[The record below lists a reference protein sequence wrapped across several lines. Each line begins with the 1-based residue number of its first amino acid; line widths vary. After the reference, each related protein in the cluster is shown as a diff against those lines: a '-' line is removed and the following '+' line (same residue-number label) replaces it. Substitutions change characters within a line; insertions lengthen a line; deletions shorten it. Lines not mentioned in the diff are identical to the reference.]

1 MEQTKTNRIGYID
14 ALRGLAMILVV
25 YFHIAAYGFGSYE
38 FGYNNI
44 IERFRMP
51 TFFFISG
58 WLFYKAVRPHRG
70 TVPCVSSNADY
81 IGTVPSVRS
90 IIKHKFM
97 VQIIPTIV
105 FMLLYL
111 VMFNLLDVS
120 SFGSDKKGYWY
131 TFVLF
136 EYFVLYILAE
146 ALFNRQDS
154 TKGEMRV
161 LAVMLTLSVGAFY
174 YAKYYTHYSEELG
187 IWKDILGFLS
197 FVKIRHIIFFWFGT
211 FVRRHFDRFIH
222 LTDNRYVMAI
232 MIALFT
238 AIIIWPVL
246 LSTEGIEYITYLA
259 AGLSGTIICFTFF
272 RIHERHFSQETWYG
286 RGLQLIGRRTLD
298 IYLIHYF
305 VLPYDLVQPEV
316 WLQYHNNTMFVP
328 MALILALWVVVISL
342 LISCLLRVSSLL
354 AKYLF
359 GAKSS
364 II

>member
-38 FGYNNI
+38 LGYNDI

-81 IGTVPSVRS
+81 TGTVPSVRS

-97 VQIIPTIV
+97 VQIIPTAV

-146 ALFNRQDS
+146 TLLNRQDS

-161 LAVMLTLSVGAFY
+161 LAVMLILSVGAFY
-174 YAKYYTHYSEELG
+174 YAKYYTRYAEELG

-211 FVRRHFDRFIH
+211 FVRRHFDQFIR
-222 LTDNRYVMAI
+222 LTDNRYVTAI
-232 MIALFT
+232 LIVLFT
-238 AIIIWPVL
+238 AIIVWPAL
-246 LSTEGIEYITYLA
+246 LSTEGIEYITYLV
-259 AGLSGTIICFTFF
+259 AGLSGTTICFTFF
-272 RIHERHFSQETWYG
+272 RIHERHFSHETWYG

-316 WLQYHNNTMFVP
+316 WLQYHHNTLFVP
-328 MALILALWVVVISL
+328 MALILALWVVAISL
-342 LISCLLRVSSLL
+342 LISSILRVSPLL
-354 AKYLF
+354 TKYLF
-359 GAKSS
+359 GVK
-364 II
+364 

>member
-1 MEQTKTNRIGYID
+1 MEQTQTDRIGYID

-38 FGYNNI
+38 LGYNDI

-58 WLFYKAVRPHRG
+58 WLFYKVGRTWDRL
-70 TVPCVSSNADY
+70 TITSM
-81 IGTVPSVRS
+81 IR
-90 IIKHKFM
+90 KKFM

-105 FMLLYL
+105 FMWLYL

-146 ALFNRQDS
+146 ALLNRQNS

-161 LAVMLTLSVGAFY
+161 LVVMLILSVGAFY
-174 YAKYYTHYSEELG
+174 YAKYYTRYVAELG
-187 IWKDILGFLS
+187 TWKDFLGFLS

-211 FVRRHFDRFIH
+211 FVRRHFDQFIH
-222 LTDNRYVMAI
+222 LTDNRFFSAI

-238 AIIIWPVL
+238 AITVWPIL
-246 LSTEGIEYITYLA
+246 LSTEGIEYIAYLV

-272 RIHERHFSQETWYG
+272 RIHEHHFSHETWYG
-286 RGLQLIGRRTLD
+286 RGLKLIGRRTLD

-305 VLPYDLVQPEV
+305 VLPYNLVQPAV
-316 WLQYHNNTMFVP
+316 WQQYHHNTLYVP
-328 MALILALWVVVISL
+328 MSLILALWVVVISL
-342 LISCLLRVSSLL
+342 LISNILRVSPLL

-359 GAKSS
+359 GASEQKN
-364 II
+364 